1 MEAQSL
7 STLWIALLV
16 GASVPAWAQ
25 DAEPANPPSE
35 EPPAE
40 EEEPPVG
47 ARPVEDPD
55 LHHDQ
60 PQATDEPP
68 PTDGEPEAA
77 DAPEED
83 KGPDVKATYDR
94 GFLLSIDNWFF
105 LALNG
110 LVQAR
115 YTVNYRTEPPTDPL
129 TLEREKQVT
138 QGFDVPRA
146 RFTLGIGLTEFVA
159 MVMRI
164 GVVAGGTS

>member
-1 MEAQSL
+1 MRPKRTKVPTSRRPTTEDFCSA
-7 STLWIALLV
+7 ST
-16 GASVPAWAQ
+16 
-25 DAEPANPPSE
+25 
-35 EPPAE
+35 
-40 EEEPPVG
+40 
-47 ARPVEDPD
+47 
-55 LHHDQ
+55 
-60 PQATDEPP
+60 
-68 PTDGEPEAA
+68 
-77 DAPEED
+77 
-83 KGPDVKATYDR
+83 
-94 GFLLSIDNWFF
+94 WFF